1 MAASAEVIPP
11 FVDANAPFV
20 GASVV
25 SIGLALPQ
33 RATMRYVA
41 LMPHSAQHEAMP
53 SVRTRWPFLGRPQAM
68 LAAAALITMVASF
81 LPWLD
86 TALFGSV
93 SGAVA
98 GGLYT
103 FYAGLLAF
111 PGVFWRNPRVV
122 AGHLLL
128 LAVAD
133 LAIPGWRLL
142 WALRRLPG
150 LGEAWLPSAGMLLL
164 LISGVVAAV
173 AFAKL
178 LPAATDA
185 RTTLPPSTRGDGE
198 AASM

>member
-1 MAASAEVIPP
+1 MSSARV
-11 FVDANAPFV
+11 
-20 GASVV
+20 
-25 SIGLALPQ
+25 
-33 RATMRYVA
+33 
-41 LMPHSAQHEAMP
+41 
-53 SVRTRWPFLGRPQAM
+53 RWPYVGRPQVM
-68 LAAAALITMVASF
+68 LAITSLITLIASF

-103 FYAGLLAF
+103 FYAGLLAL

-122 AGHLLL
+122 AGHVLL

-142 WALRRLPG
+142 WAFSRLPG
-150 LGEAWLPSAGMLLL
+150 FGQAWLPSAGLLLL

-173 AFAKL
+173 AFVQL
-178 LPAATDA
+178 LPLISSA
-185 RTTLPPSTRGDGE
+185 RRR
-198 AASM
+198 